1 MIGRVGI
8 VHSILQYR
16 PSPDQRF
23 YFSPDVLV
31 KVCKYDESFELNCI
45 YLYVRSLSLLYSYIQ
60 VTVPV
65 FQGGD
70 VVKIIDVKTSVQVL
84 HGIWDDTMIEV
95 KHCKL

>member
-1 MIGRVGI
+1 MYV
-8 VHSILQYR
+8 VWA
-16 PSPDQRF
+16 
-23 YFSPDVLV
+23 YFIP
-31 KVCKYDESFELNCI
+31 
-45 YLYVRSLSLLYSYIQ
+45 